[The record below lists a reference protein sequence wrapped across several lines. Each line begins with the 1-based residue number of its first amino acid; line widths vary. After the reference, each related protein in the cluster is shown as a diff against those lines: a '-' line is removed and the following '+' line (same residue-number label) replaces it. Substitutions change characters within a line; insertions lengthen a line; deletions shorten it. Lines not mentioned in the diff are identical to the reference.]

1 MWLTRLM
8 PHLSRATRLA
18 GCMMPRGLTTSH
30 KSFFASYST
39 RQPQKLH
46 TSPPAWCILETELD
60 DLLVPR
66 MMSITP
72 LESLLSS
79 RYSLP
84 KPDASSIQEEPEDH
98 LKIYDCPTSQDTDHT
113 GEQSGHREI
122 VQCKN
127 ILKIRRRK
135 MNKHKYKKLQKRTK
149 FLRKKVL
156 QRRNVKKQKRF
167 EKDLDRIWRK
177 AGLRKAPEG
186 FVMPNIFIKSS

>member
-1 MWLTRLM
+1 
-8 PHLSRATRLA
+8 
-18 GCMMPRGLTTSH
+18 MPRGLATSQ
-30 KSFFASYST
+30 KSFFACYST
-39 RQPQKLH
+39 RQPQKQY
-46 TSPPAWCILETELD
+46 TPPLAWYTLETELD
-60 DLLVPR
+60 ELLVPR
-66 MMSITP
+66 MMSVTP

-84 KPDASSIQEEPEDH
+84 KPDASSTQEEPEDH

-113 GEQSGHREI
+113 GEESGHRDI

-156 QRRNVKKQKRF
+156 QKRNVNKQVR
-167 EKDLDRIWRK
+167 R
-177 AGLRKAPEG
+177 
-186 FVMPNIFIKSS
+186 SSLQYHYL